1 MMHITFSLYSRK
13 KSVHMEVI
21 SVRLHPDL
29 ENHEQLTSEVRAI
42 EMKDLRVTYDK
53 SCETPYEAL
62 HGVTLTVPKGTVC
75 AVLGPSG
82 CGKSTLI
89 KTVAGLLT
97 PVSGTVTMDGA
108 PVNPKR
114 STIGFLPQNYGLLPW
129 RTAMEN
135 VLLGPYI
142 RKQDRAAARQRA
154 GELFEALGIA
164 GLEARYPRELSGGQ
178 QQRVALARAFLL
190 QPDLLLMDEP
200 FSALDAITRE
210 EMQDVF
216 LALWKKE
223 QVTTLLVTHY
233 VEEAVYLGQE
243 IVLMRTG
250 GKIAKVMENPLS
262 GRENLREQPAF
273 FELARTLREDIRE
286 MRRV

>member
-1 MMHITFSLYSRK
+1 
-13 KSVHMEVI
+13 
-21 SVRLHPDL
+21 
-29 ENHEQLTSEVRAI
+29 
-42 EMKDLRVTYDK
+42 
-53 SCETPYEAL
+53 
-62 HGVTLTVPKGTVC
+62 
-75 AVLGPSG
+75 
-82 CGKSTLI
+82 
-89 KTVAGLLT
+89 
-97 PVSGTVTMDGA
+97 
-108 PVNPKR
+108 
-114 STIGFLPQNYGLLPW
+114 
-129 RTAMEN
+129 
-135 VLLGPYI
+135 
-142 RKQDRAAARQRA
+142 
-154 GELFEALGIA
+154 
-164 GLEARYPRELSGGQ
+164 
-178 QQRVALARAFLL
+178 
-190 QPDLLLMDEP
+190 MDEP